1 MKSVAL
7 SIDERSPQGIASGI
21 ARLITTGDLAPGD
34 RLPTVRELAS
44 DLGVSPATVSHAWQ
58 TLASTGL
65 IMSRGRSGS
74 FVRSKPREWMPR
86 RYRGLDG
93 TLEARLDLSRGSP
106 DPELLPPIGPALL
119 RVSGVQAGNAGV
131 PINAVP
137 INYMAK
143 PDIPELHDLLR
154 ETWPS
159 KVESITVTNGAL
171 DAIDRALAAL
181 VRFGDR
187 VLVEN
192 PTFPPFMDLL
202 EHYGLEPIGVPLDD
216 EGMRP
221 EAFAAALGRGPAVV
235 LMQPRAHNPTG
246 VSMTHERAEHLAVIL
261 ARRRNGEHAI
271 VIEDDH
277 SGAISTAPEVT
288 LATWLPERVLHVRSF
303 SKSHGPDL
311 RIGALGGP
319 RALVDRVVAR
329 RLLGPGWT
337 SRMTQALLYE
347 LLTDPDSVADIG
359 RARDTYAARQ
369 LAMASALR
377 EHGITLPGGDG
388 INAWLRVEDERSAIV
403 QLTASGIRVAPGT
416 PFQLGESTG
425 VADEETGGFVRV
437 TVGVARSEV
446 PAIAAALAA
455 ATRA

>member
-7 SIDERSPQGIASGI
+7 SIEERSPHGIATGI

-58 TLASTGL
+58 TLNSAGL
-65 IMSRGRSGS
+65 ITSRGRSGS
-74 FVRSKPREWMPR
+74 FVRAEPREWLPR

-93 TLEARLDLSRGSP
+93 QLDARLDLSRGTP
-106 DPELLPPIGPALL
+106 DPELLPALGPALA
-119 RVSGVQAGNAGV
+119 RVGARADTTSYQ
-131 PINAVP
+131 
-137 INYMAK
+137 AK

-154 ETWPS
+154 ETWPAP
-159 KVESITVTNGAL
+159 VESITVLNGAL

-187 VLVEN
+187 VVVEN
-192 PTFPPFMDLL
+192 PTFPPFIDLL
-202 EHYGLEPIGVPLDD
+202 DHYGLEPVGVELDA

-221 EAFAAALGRGPAVV
+221 EAFAAALGSSPAIV

-246 VSMTHERAEHLAVIL
+246 ISMTPARAEQLAGIL
-261 ARRRNGEHAI
+261 DRSRTAQDAI

-277 SGAISTAPEVT
+277 SGAISSSPDVT

-311 RIGALGGP
+311 RIGAIGGP
-319 RALVDRVVAR
+319 RPLVDRVVAR

-337 SRMTQALLYE
+337 SRMMQAILHE
-347 LLTDPDSVADIG
+347 LLTDPTSTAQISA
-359 RARDTYAARQ
+359 ARDAYAARQ
-369 LAMASALR
+369 DALAAAVRDAGGWLA
-377 EHGITLPGGDG
+377 GGDG
-388 INAWLRVEDERSAIV
+388 INVWLRVADERSAIV
-403 QLTASGIRVAPGT
+403 QLAAVGIRVAGGG
-416 PFQLGESTG
+416 PFQLGETQ
-425 VADEETGGFVRV
+425 DPHVRV
-437 TVGVARSEV
+437 TAGLVRDDVETVG
-446 PAIAAALAA
+446 AALAVA
-455 ATRA
+455 QRA